1 MDSNAEWATVQGEV
15 RGERLSR
22 LVHTL
27 KYLMLHNKVS
37 VIVVII
43 VHACKDLS
51 LFVLSFEDKHE

>member
-1 MDSNAEWATVQGEV
+1 MQGEV